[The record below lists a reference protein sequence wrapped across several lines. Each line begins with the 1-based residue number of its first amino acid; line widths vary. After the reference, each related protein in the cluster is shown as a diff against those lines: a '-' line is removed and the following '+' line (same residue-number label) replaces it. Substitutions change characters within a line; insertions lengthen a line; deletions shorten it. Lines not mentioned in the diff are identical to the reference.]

1 MPPEITVVGAL
12 SLVMQDVR
20 KVTKT
25 GFNQQQNYKF
35 RGVDATINAVGPVLR
50 KHGVIVLPTLVSERM
65 ETFQTAKG
73 STMYR
78 SVVVVTYRF
87 IGPAGDDLSATVAGE
102 GSDSLDKATSK
113 AMSVAYRTALLQAL
127 CLPTDDPDP
136 DSFSPPAAVQP
147 GDQSD
152 RSRLAVA
159 KAKVWKLAQERGW
172 DTAQLAD
179 HYRQTTS
186 AVIGEATAAHLN
198 SYADSLSRATK

>member
-1 MPPEITVVGAL
+1 MSEPSIVASL

-25 GFNQQQNYKF
+25 GFNTQQQYKF

-50 KHGVIVLPTLVSERM
+50 KHGVIVLPNLVSERI
-65 ETFQTAKG
+65 ETFQTGKG

-78 SVVVVTYRF
+78 SVVVVTYKF
-87 IGPAGDDLSATVAGE
+87 IGPAGDELSATVAGE

-136 DSFSPPAAVQP
+136 DSFSPPPPAHP
-147 GDQSD
+147 GEPSD

-159 KAKVWKLAQERGW
+159 KAKVWKQAQDRGW

-179 HYRQTTS
+179 HYRQTTGS
-186 AVIGEATAAHLN
+186 VIGEATAVHLN
-198 SYADSLSRATK
+198 SYSDSLAKSTP